1 MRYDNSDTGSR
12 LNVFIEGLELPAD
25 EEARVRLFQELEAG
39 IESILED
46 NGFNA
51 DDITSIGG
59 HSYTTIRDR
68 CPQCSKQLKL
78 IEPELDKANGAL
90 ARATC
95 ECGWY
100 GDAVYRLIDLHER
113 QPGTNDDDAERSGS
127 LLDITSSI
135 EQNDIEP
142 QYYPY

>member
-12 LNVFIEGLELPAD
+12 LNIFIEGLELPAD
-25 EEARVRLFQELEAG
+25 EEKREELFQELEAG
-39 IESILED
+39 IESLLADE
-46 NGFNA
+46 GFTA
-51 DDITSIGG
+51 DDITSIDG
-59 HSYTTIRDR
+59 HSYATIRDR

-78 IEPELDKANGAL
+78 IEPELDTANGAF

-100 GDAVYRLIDLHER
+100 GDAVYRLIDFHKR
-113 QPGTNDDDAERSGS
+113 QSGTNDDDADHSGS
-127 LLDITSSI
+127 LLDITSSV